1 MADGGSGDSGNQSD
15 NEETRPRRPN
25 RSKRS
30 DASHLFL
37 KEVKAAFD
45 RATEVFFHR
54 ITGSSEGACCSSRPS
69 LEPAQL
75 EPSIA
80 AASQYNVA
88 CSSRSM
94 ESGSLESH
102 RQESNQHQTRIS
114 SSSHLNESASASELR
129 RVFGSRGKRRKGTA
143 KGAAP
148 LEKKQKVSI
157 WKKESFCFSF
167 CGQILKPTVSDELQ
181 LRRLGLGNKRLE
193 FDANGD
199 AVHVHKVIITA
210 YPPLQNTGGYTLL
223 RLDGKR
229 LIVIDDEING
239 VDVVFLRQ
247 ILKQAKLYIR
257 PLQRDILSKDVIQY
271 QV

>member
-1 MADGGSGDSGNQSD
+1 MVVREQDGGWWLGDIGNQSN
-15 NEETRPRRPN
+15 NEETRPRCPN

-54 ITGSSEGACCSSRPS
+54 ITGSSEGACCSSCIQPS

-114 SSSHLNESASASELR
+114 SSSHLNESASASELK

-148 LEKKQKVSI
+148 LEKKNRMYQYGRRKVFAFPFVRKI
-157 WKKESFCFSF
+157 NFKAHCF
-167 CGQILKPTVSDELQ
+167 
-181 LRRLGLGNKRLE
+181 
-193 FDANGD
+193 
-199 AVHVHKVIITA
+199 
-210 YPPLQNTGGYTLL
+210 
-223 RLDGKR
+223 
-229 LIVIDDEING
+229 
-239 VDVVFLRQ
+239 
-247 ILKQAKLYIR
+247 
-257 PLQRDILSKDVIQY
+257 
-271 QV
+271 

>member
-45 RATEVFFHR
+45 RATEVFQR
-54 ITGSSEGACCSSRPS
+54 ITGSSEGACCSSRIHIQPS

-88 CSSRSM
+88 CSSCSM

-102 RQESNQHQTRIS
+102 RQVSNQHQTRIS

-157 WKKESFCFSF
+157 WKEKMLTLQGIFFHILF
-167 CGQILKPTVSDELQ
+167 VGQAEGQS
-181 LRRLGLGNKRLE
+181 
-193 FDANGD
+193 
-199 AVHVHKVIITA
+199 
-210 YPPLQNTGGYTLL
+210 
-223 RLDGKR
+223 
-229 LIVIDDEING
+229 
-239 VDVVFLRQ
+239 
-247 ILKQAKLYIR
+247 
-257 PLQRDILSKDVIQY
+257 
-271 QV
+271 